1 MLCDYDYD
9 YAARPEHTA
18 LINALYGMP
27 RLNTLSITYFKDLEG
42 IDFSRLPELQQLN
55 IQGYASDDGET
66 DSTTISSLDL
76 SKCAKLKILERLV
89 EQDVDL
95 EFVGMY
101 EPSLNDIFVEK
112 AGDEA

>member
-55 IQGYASDDGET
+55 IQAMPVMTGRQTPQPSVPWIFPNVQSLG
-66 DSTTISSLDL
+66 SWISGMHISQRT
-76 SKCAKLKILERLV
+76 LEA
-89 EQDVDL
+89 
-95 EFVGMY
+95 
-101 EPSLNDIFVEK
+101 P
-112 AGDEA
+112 